1 MCNVCKR
8 RVLLVEKL
16 RMRNL
21 TIYVYFYRKTYYD
34 NLSNFNKRKEFRMT
48 KNKISKILWALFG
61 IMLVSFGV
69 AFNAG
74 TLFGNDP
81 VGIIYDGIRS
91 VANLSPEKLGF
102 VSNFVNYG
110 LIIFLLF
117 VGRKYINIGTFV
129 YIIPYGF
136 FVSIGTKIYEACFVQ
151 EVFASRLLAAVI
163 GCSFVYIGVG
173 IYIAMDIGLDPF
185 TGVVM
190 VLADTLKWEYQ
201 KAKICFDLTMIVLG
215 TVLGGKLGVI
225 TIVTALTAGPCI
237 QAVSKLVKSKI
248 LKEKMK

>member
-1 MCNVCKR
+1 MK
-8 RVLLVEKL
+8 
-16 RMRNL
+16 
-21 TIYVYFYRKTYYD
+21 
-34 NLSNFNKRKEFRMT
+34 
-48 KNKISKILWALFG
+48 KNKIIKIVWALFG

-81 VGIIYDGIRS
+81 IGIIYDGVRN

-102 VSNFVNYG
+102 ISNFVNYG
-110 LIIFLLF
+110 LIILLLF
-117 VGRKYINIGTFV
+117 VGRRYINIGTFV
-129 YIIPYGF
+129 YILPYGT
-136 FVSIGTKIYEACFVQ
+136 FVSIGTKIYESLFVQ
-151 EVFASRLLAAVI
+151 ELFASRLLAAVL
-163 GCSFVYIGVG
+163 GCSMVYIGVG

-190 VLADTLKWEYQ
+190 VLADALKWDYR
-201 KAKICFDLTMIVLG
+201 KTKICFDICMIVLG

-237 QAVSKLVKSKI
+237 QFVGNFVKKRM
-248 LKEKMK
+248 KMEE

>member
-1 MCNVCKR
+1 MTKS
-8 RVLLVEKL
+8 K
-16 RMRNL
+16 
-21 TIYVYFYRKTYYD
+21 
-34 NLSNFNKRKEFRMT
+34 FNK
-48 KNKISKILWALFG
+48 IVWALFG

-81 VGIIYDGIRS
+81 IGIIYDGVRN

-110 LIIFLLF
+110 LIILLLF

-136 FVSIGTKIYEACFVQ
+136 FVSKGTMIYEMLFNN
-151 EVFASRLLAAVI
+151 EIFASRLLGAVI

-185 TGVVM
+185 TGIVM
-190 VLADTLKWEYQ
+190 VLADALKWDYR
-201 KAKICFDLTMIVLG
+201 KTKICFDLAMIVLG

-237 QAVSKLVKSKI
+237 QAVAGFVKKR
-248 LKEKMK
+248 MK

>member
-1 MCNVCKR
+1 
-8 RVLLVEKL
+8 
-16 RMRNL
+16 
-21 TIYVYFYRKTYYD
+21 
-34 NLSNFNKRKEFRMT
+34 MT
-48 KNKISKILWALFG
+48 KNKMIKIIWALFG

-81 VGIIYDGIRS
+81 IGIIYDGVRN
-91 VANLSPEKLGF
+91 VADLSPEKLGF

-110 LIIFLLF
+110 LIILLLF

-129 YIIPYGF
+129 YILPYGA
-136 FVSIGTKIYEACFVQ
+136 FVSLGTKIYEACFVQ
-151 EVFASRLLAAVI
+151 ELFASRLLAAVL
-163 GCSFVYIGVG
+163 GCSMVYIGVG

-190 VLADTLKWEYQ
+190 VLADTMKWEY
-201 KAKICFDLTMIVLG
+201 KKTKICFDISMIVVG
-215 TVLGGKLGVI
+215 TLLGGKLGVI

-237 QAVSKLVKSKI
+237 QFVAGFVRKRVKL
-248 LKEKMK
+248 EE

>member
-1 MCNVCKR
+1 M
-8 RVLLVEKL
+8 
-16 RMRNL
+16 
-21 TIYVYFYRKTYYD
+21 
-34 NLSNFNKRKEFRMT
+34 
-48 KNKISKILWALFG
+48 WALFG

-81 VGIIYDGIRS
+81 IGIVYDGVRH
-91 VANLSPEKLGF
+91 VANLNPEKLGY

-110 LIIFLLF
+110 LILFLLIA
-117 VGRKYINIGTFV
+117 GRKYIHIGTMV
-129 YIIPYGF
+129 YILPYGF
-136 FVSIGTKIYEACFVQ
+136 FVSLGTKIYENCFVQ
-151 EVFASRLLAAVI
+151 EVFASRLLAAVL

-190 VLADTLKWEYQ
+190 VIADAVKWDFQ
-201 KAKICFDLTMIVLG
+201 KTKICFDLAMIVLG

-237 QAVSKLVKSKI
+237 QAVSKFVKNKV
-248 LKEKMK
+248 K

>member
-1 MCNVCKR
+1 MYNVRKR
-8 RVLLVEKL
+8 ELGFMEKIHIII
-16 RMRNL
+16 L
-21 TIYVYFYRKTYYD
+21 TIFVYFFHNSYYH
-34 NLSNFNKRKEFRMT
+34 SKGNFNKRKEFRMT

-110 LIIFLLF
+110 LIILLLF

-136 FVSIGTKIYEACFVQ
+136 FVSLGSKIYETCFVQ

-190 VLADTLKWEYQ
+190 VLADKLKWEYQ
-201 KAKICFDLTMIVLG
+201 KTKICFDITMIVLG
-215 TVLGGKLGVI
+215 TILGGKLGVI

-237 QAVSKLVKSKI
+237 QAVSKLVKTKI
-248 LKEKMK
+248 LKEKAE

>member
-1 MCNVCKR
+1 
-8 RVLLVEKL
+8 
-16 RMRNL
+16 
-21 TIYVYFYRKTYYD
+21 
-34 NLSNFNKRKEFRMT
+34 MT
-48 KNKISKILWALFG
+48 KTKIKKIFWALFG

-91 VANLSPEKLGF
+91 AANCSPEQLGI

-110 LIIFLLF
+110 LIILLLF
-117 VGRKYINIGTFV
+117 VGRRYVNIGTFV

-136 FVSIGTKIYEACFVQ
+136 FVSLGTKTYEACFVQ
-151 EVFASRLLAAVI
+151 DVFASRLLAAVI
-163 GCSFVYIGVG
+163 GCLFVYIGVG
-173 IYIAMDIGLDPF
+173 IYIAMDIGVDPF

-190 VLADTLKWEYQ
+190 VLADALKWEYQ
-201 KAKICFDLTMIVLG
+201 KAKICFDLTMIVIG

-225 TIVTALTAGPCI
+225 TIITAFTAGPCI
-237 QAVSKLVKSKI
+237 QAVSKFIKAR
-248 LKEKMK
+248 MKPEVN

>member
-1 MCNVCKR
+1 MA
-8 RVLLVEKL
+8 
-16 RMRNL
+16 
-21 TIYVYFYRKTYYD
+21 
-34 NLSNFNKRKEFRMT
+34 
-48 KNKISKILWALFG
+48 KNKFGKIMWALFG
-61 IMLVSFGV
+61 ILLVSFGV

-81 VGIIYDGIRS
+81 IGIIYDGVRH

-110 LIIFLLF
+110 LILLLLI

-129 YIIPYGF
+129 YILPYGF
-136 FVSIGTKIYEACFVQ
+136 FVSLGTKIYENCFAQ
-151 EVFASRLLAAVI
+151 DMFASRLLAAVL

-190 VLADTLKWEYQ
+190 VIADAVKWDFR
-201 KAKICFDLTMIVLG
+201 KTKICFDLAMIVLG

-225 TIVTALTAGPCI
+225 TIVTAFTAGPCI
-237 QAVSKLVKSKI
+237 QAVSKLVKKR
-248 LKEKMK
+248 MG